1 MLNHTK
7 PDRPLRRRLLLLLL
21 AALMAL
27 AFTGCGETE
36 TAEVP
41 EETPTPV
48 YTLHYWLGDKLLQT
62 QTHAEGQYPAHLE
75 LTFAGLRFIGW
86 STDDGTLAQP
96 EQVAMTADVDYYAV
110 IYPVLDNHVPYLFPD
125 ADGFLQPDAPLTSR
139 ALDAA
144 IRALASPGAAAYL
157 PTLTVTD
164 DPLTPDALRQTLLEL
179 YPAEEVDA
187 AMQAYA
193 GSETVLRRDAAV
205 IFNTLLGRNHS
216 ETITLRRDAGC
227 APDVPAKAAEYGD
240 LLEASVS
247 HVVDEWGES
256 WENCEIPGIYEPGFL
271 PLHGKL
277 YCIGEDGFFVTDST
291 VDGFTFGPDGVYT
304 SGDETLDGYVTD
316 ILGTFAAEHPDY
328 EPLELLR
335 LAFEYAR
342 DSFTYFRKPALTFGE
357 TGWQTEY
364 AVEMLST
371 QRGNCYNY
379 ASVFWALAR
388 GLGYDAKAYSGS
400 ISQQPHGWVEIDFDG
415 VTYLFD
421 PELEMAARERG
432 QMNSDRFMM
441 TKQAAAMYGVYYRTT

>member
-1 MLNHTK
+1 MLNRTK
-7 PDRPLRRRLLLLLL
+7 PDRLPRRLCLLLL
-21 AALMAL
+21 AALLAL
-27 AFTGCGETE
+27 VLSGCGET
-36 TAEVP
+36 AEEPP

-48 YTLHYWLGDKLLQT
+48 YTLRYWLGDKLLQT
-62 QTHAEGQYPAHLE
+62 QTLTEGQHPAHLE
-75 LTFAGLRFIGW
+75 LSFSGLRFVGW

-96 EQVAMTADVDYYAV
+96 EQTAMTADVDYHAV
-110 IYPVLDNHVPYLFPD
+110 IYPMLDNHVPYLFPD
-125 ADGFLQPDAPLTSR
+125 ADGFLLPDAPLTSR

-144 IRALASPGAAAYL
+144 IRALAAPGATAYL
-157 PTLTVTD
+157 PAIPATD
-164 DPLTPDALRQTLLEL
+164 APLTPDALRRTLLEIF
-179 YPAEEVDA
+179 PEEQVDA
-187 AMQAYA
+187 AMQAYI
-193 GSETVLRRDAAV
+193 GNETVLRKDAAV
-205 IFNTLLGRNHS
+205 MINTLIGRNTT
-216 ETITLRRDAGC
+216 EKITLRRDAGR
-227 APDVPAKAAEYGD
+227 APDISGKAPECGD

-256 WENCEIPGIYEPGFL
+256 WETCAIPGVYAPGFL
-271 PLHGKL
+271 PIHGKL
-277 YCIGEDGFFVTDST
+277 YCIGEDGQLVTDAT
-291 VDGFTFGPDGVYT
+291 VGSFTFGSDGVYT
-304 SGDETLDGYVTD
+304 SGDETLDAYVTD
-316 ILGTFAAEHPDY
+316 ILGTFAAEHPYY

-371 QRGNCYNY
+371 KRGNCYNY

-441 TKQAAAMYGVYYRTT
+441 TKQAAAMYGVYLRTN